1 MRRPGRGADFPAR
14 YHWVNVA
21 QFRQSTAKFLPSYH
35 RQYYEFLLE
44 RCHEC
49 YDHGLSHPPN
59 IRHSLSNSGPL
70 PSNLSPWPVTVT
82 FGSRLA
88 APGAHRSRSIVR
100 SGILHFLHLI
110 VRHPSMLRS
119 IELPPWKIENRST
132 TMRTIG
138 GSPERIINYFVT
150 FSAMPFD

>member
-1 MRRPGRGADFPAR
+1 MLTFRPGAD
-14 YHWVNVA
+14 H
-21 QFRQSTAKFLPSYH
+21 
-35 RQYYEFLLE
+35 
-44 RCHEC
+44 CDC
-49 YDHGLSHPPN
+49 LSHPPK
-59 IRHSLSNSGPL
+59 IKQSLSNSAAL
-70 PSNLSPWPVTVT
+70 PSNLRPWSVTVI
-82 FGSRLA
+82 FGRCFA

-119 IELPPWKIENRST
+119 IELASWKIENRST

-150 FSAMPFD
+150 FSAMPFNQCAFREFRFPARRLSPFVFVGGTLDRCACRQRIA

>member
-1 MRRPGRGADFPAR
+1 MYGGRLRVPGR
-14 YHWVNVA
+14 VA
-21 QFRQSTAKFLPSYH
+21 QFSY
-35 RQYYEFLLE
+35 RSLLSSPMITN
-44 RCHEC
+44 RPISGYHENGHC
-49 YDHGLSHPPN
+49 FNQPPR
-59 IRHSLSNSGPL
+59 IIQRRSNSFGS
-70 PSNLSPWPVTVT
+70 PSIRSPWPVTVT